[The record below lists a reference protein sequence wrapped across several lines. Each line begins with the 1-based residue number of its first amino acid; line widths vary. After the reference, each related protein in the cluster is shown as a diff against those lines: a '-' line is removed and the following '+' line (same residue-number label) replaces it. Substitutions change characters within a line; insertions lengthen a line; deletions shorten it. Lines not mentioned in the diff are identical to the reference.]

1 MTTRPSTPTVRS
13 PAPTRRSAPEDA
25 RRRLTGP
32 LVALLLAAGLV
43 VVTASVVQGGPSA
56 RLDDLVYALTPGRD
70 NGPAVPDLLALGI
83 VHLATPALGVAAL
96 IAVATVLSGRVGGRG
111 PLVVAGPALAVLTV
125 TVLLGKAVIPRGAPG
140 YGQQVLSDG
149 GSYPSGH
156 TATALICAGVLAEI
170 VSRLHPARR
179 ARAWLAAGAWTL
191 LVAAALLWEHFH
203 WLSDVVGSMF
213 LGSLVLWLLLRWPLQ
228 LGERVAPRR
237 RHGDGSSAR

>member
-13 PAPTRRSAPEDA
+13 LAPTRRSAPEDA

-32 LVALLLAAGLV
+32 LVALLLTAGLA
-43 VVTASVVQGGPSA
+43 VVTVSVVQGGPSA
-56 RLDDLVYALTPGRD
+56 RLDDLVYGLTPGRG

-83 VHLATPALGVAAL
+83 VRLATPAMAVVAVIAVVAAL
-96 IAVATVLSGRVGGRG
+96 SGRIGVRG
-111 PLVVAGPALAVLTV
+111 PLVLAAPALAVLTV
-125 TVLLGKAVIPRGAPG
+125 AVLLGKAVIPRVAPG
-140 YGQQVLSDG
+140 YGQVVTDN

-156 TATALICAGVLAEI
+156 TATALICAGVLAEL

-179 ARAWLAAGAWTL
+179 TRAWFAAGAWTL

-213 LGSLVLWLLLRWPLQ
+213 LGALTLWLLLRWPLR
-228 LGERVAPRR
+228 LGERVAPRSR
-237 RHGDGSSAR
+237 RGDRSSAR

>member
-1 MTTRPSTPTVRS
+1 MTTRPSAPTVR
-13 PAPTRRSAPEDA
+13 PLAPTRRSAPEDA

-32 LVALLLAAGLV
+32 LVALLLAACLV
-43 VVTASVVQGGPSA
+43 VVTVSVVQGGPSA

-83 VHLATPALGVAAL
+83 VHLATPE
-96 IAVATVLSGRVGGRG
+96 IAVVAVIAILTALSNRIGGRG
-111 PLVVAGPALAVLTV
+111 PLVMAAPALAVLTV
-125 TVLLGKAVIPRGAPG
+125 TVLLGKAVIPRVAPG
-140 YGQQVLSDG
+140 YGQVVTDN

-156 TATALICAGVLAEI
+156 TATALICAGVLAEL

-179 ARAWLAAGAWTL
+179 TRAWLAAGAWTL

-213 LGSLVLWLLLRWPLQ
+213 LGALALWLLLRWPLR

-237 RHGDGSSAR
+237 RHGDGSSAG